1 MERLKRVVLLDLERG
16 MRLMLRVQDE
26 IDPQFRF
33 ATPEGDV
40 AVAVT
45 FLSELEGMRD
55 LFDLLRVFCA
65 WKQVLAYTMT
75 FNIAEPNTLMTVG
88 VSGAN
93 AIGCM
98 LRVDGSAAK
107 LSEASFGEPGWVM
120 RESIDDEFL
129 SLLPKGK
136 TELSFND
143 VSELEAARFSESAG
157 LCASRR

>member
-1 MERLKRVVLLDLERG
+1 
-16 MRLMLRVQDE
+16 MLRVQDD

-45 FLSELEGMRD
+45 FPPDMEERRELM
-55 LFDLLRVFCA
+55 DLLRVLSA

-75 FNIAEPNTLMTVG
+75 FNIAEPNALLTVG
-88 VSGAN
+88 VSKAG

-98 LRVDGSAAK
+98 LRVGGSAGK

-120 RESIDDEFL
+120 REDIDDEFL

-136 TELSFND
+136 TELSTND
-143 VSELEAARFSESAG
+143 VAELEAWFGAGGRFPAVHLQTGKIG
-157 LCASRR
+157 L